1 MNRKEISKGDQPTFE
16 NKDEEVEYWKNL
28 ATQYLDDIDRLQK
41 ESDEFVSESQQL
53 EREYEATIEQNEKKI
68 KELTLANNRAFNE
81 IESLRVKL
89 DQSNKQNQSYQT
101 EIENFTKGKGEM
113 SRYIRE
119 LEQKNDDLERSRRI
133 IEESIAGIETA
144 FHNAIERN
152 AILES
157 EIDEKESLKEK
168 LQRLA
173 DETRDLKQEL
183 LVKEKSLDNERPV
196 NGFRSMPIVDSNRL
210 KEIETQTTP
219 IKKDQIPYQASIT
232 PASRVMALNIVSDLI
247 RKVGGLER
255 RLEKSRYDYRD
266 IGSSDLRSRHSAKN
280 SPAPSIQGLSK

>member
-1 MNRKEISKGDQPTFE
+1 M
-16 NKDEEVEYWKNL
+16 
-28 ATQYLDDIDRLQK
+28 A
-41 ESDEFVSESQQL
+41 
-53 EREYEATIEQNEKKI
+53 
-68 KELTLANNRAFNE
+68 
-81 IESLRVKL
+81 
-89 DQSNKQNQSYQT
+89 
-101 EIENFTKGKGEM
+101 
-113 SRYIRE
+113 RYIRE

-133 IEESIAGIETA
+133 IEESIAGIEAA

-157 EIDEKESLKEK
+157 EIDEKEGLKEK

-183 LVKEKSLDNERPV
+183 QVKEKCQENERPV
-196 NGFRSMPIVDSNRL
+196 NGYRSASIVDSNRL

-219 IKKDQIPYQASIT
+219 VKKDQIPYQAPIT

-255 RLEKSRYDYRD
+255 RLEKSRFDYRD
-266 IGSSDLRSRHSAKN
+266 IGSNDLRSRHSAKN
-280 SPAPSIQGLSK
+280 SPAPSIHGLSK